1 MLVDW
6 GWTCVTRQLEHIC
19 GLAVSQLFLQ
29 LRGHQGRGQKLSS
42 ASACSRINLAGGRHG
57 NLVRLQL

>member
-6 GWTCVTRQLEHIC
+6 GWTVSPGSWNTFVGWL
-19 GLAVSQLFLQ
+19 SQLFLQ

-42 ASACSRINLAGGRHG
+42 ASACSRINLAGGKHG
-57 NLVRLQL
+57 NLVRLPL